1 MVYSSRNWESGSQCN
16 SGANNS
22 NNHKTYP
29 LSSSGVMLQV
39 LSQRTSSVGMLR
51 VSNFLEMQKTHLS
64 EFNFSNL
71 IMRVAIL

>member
-16 SGANNS
+16 SVANNS

-29 LSSSGVMLQV
+29 LYSSGIMLQV
-39 LSQRTSSVGMLR
+39 LGQRMSSVGMLR

-64 EFNFSNL
+64 EFKFSNL
-71 IMRVAIL
+71 ILRVAIL

>member
-1 MVYSSRNWESGSQCN
+1 MVYLAWNWESGSQCN
-16 SGANNS
+16 SVANNS

-29 LSSSGVMLQV
+29 LYSSGIMLQV
-39 LSQRTSSVGMLR
+39 LGQRMSSVGMLR

-64 EFNFSNL
+64 EFKFSNL

>member
-16 SGANNS
+16 SVANS
-22 NNHKTYP
+22 NNPKTYP
-29 LSSSGVMLQV
+29 LSSSGIMLQV
-39 LSQRTSSVGMLR
+39 LGQRTSSVGMLR

>member
-64 EFNFSNL
+64 EFKFSSL
-71 IMRVAIL
+71 IMRVAIV